1 MVSRTSVQI
10 KYITVKKWHSPV
22 QRAVVS
28 GSVDMGHRPA
38 STSNYLGDI
47 G

>member
-10 KYITVKKWHSPV
+10 KYITVKKGHSPV
-22 QRAVVS
+22 QITVVS
-28 GSVDMGHRPA
+28 GSVDVGHRPA
-38 STSNYLGDI
+38 SASNYLGDF